1 MKGLNVG
8 GRRRLTVPY
17 AEAFGSGDS
26 SSLGVP
32 ENTDVVF
39 VIDLVAAY

>member
-8 GRRRLTVPY
+8 GRRQLTVPY

-26 SSLGVP
+26 SSLGIP